1 MKGANL
7 LKYLDDLSQKERLI
21 KYSENKP
28 INKEQ
33 YYNICIEITIDSKDI
48 ITKKIPQL
56 YKDISCFNFLYKINN
71 FFENIT
77 EKSLVSNSFSY
88 FKERTKFIDYNNDL
102 IIMTISN
109 GKNNDF
115 KNIEEL
121 IKKKR
126 SENSD
131 FPINQLDSI
140 SSAYIK

>member
-1 MKGANL
+1 
-7 LKYLDDLSQKERLI
+7 
-21 KYSENKP
+21 
-28 INKEQ
+28 
-33 YYNICIEITIDSKDI
+33 
-48 ITKKIPQL
+48 
-56 YKDISCFNFLYKINN
+56 
-71 FFENIT
+71 
-77 EKSLVSNSFSY
+77 
-88 FKERTKFIDYNNDL
+88 
-102 IIMTISN
+102 MTISN